1 MILPLQG
8 ANFSCTALPKALPWA
23 SRFCPVRASC
33 ANSYTI
39 VLSWEYSFG
48 ICAYRRLTTIKVE
61 DATKRAF
68 YFVILQNN

>member
-1 MILPLQG
+1 MKFARNAVELYYFFGNIIG
-8 ANFSCTALPKALPWA
+8 NDT
-23 SRFCPVRASC
+23 RYPVRASC

-68 YFVILQNN
+68 YFVTLQDN

>member
-1 MILPLQG
+1 MKFARNAVELYYFFGNIIG
-8 ANFSCTALPKALPWA
+8 VGTKY
-23 SRFCPVRASC
+23 PVRASC

-39 VLSWEYSFG
+39 VLSWEYSSG

-68 YFVILQNN
+68 YFVILQDN